1 MAASGVG
8 FPSTKKLTPPVF
20 FSLEPLRVVVGGD
33 AGEGDGSACRPL
45 CPSAGSHTWLIPG
58 ESSSTMGPSSLR
70 SQTTVTD
77 TATPPRLPSSRHPA
91 PVTPNVL
98 PQTQAPT
105 DSHKAALSLLLRP
118 NHPSNRAHH
127 NGSPLFP
134 SRQCASLFH
143 WHMAQ
148 RCPEPVCKPPIH
160 APLSSGLAPSLS
172 LLPSPKYTKEGYEAG
187 LFFSLSLSTGIKGLP
202 SILSVCLFLV

>member
-70 SQTTVTD
+70 SRSELKADASPTESPRCPIKLLFYTFHRLLRG
-77 TATPPRLPSSRHPA
+77 RLPHKIYIRLCILELC
-91 PVTPNVL
+91 VL
-98 PQTQAPT
+98 PVVGI
-105 DSHKAALSLLLRP
+105 SHVTFLCLRILAECTFLG
-118 NHPSNRAHH
+118 NFSRA
-127 NGSPLFP
+127 
-134 SRQCASLFH
+134 
-143 WHMAQ
+143 
-148 RCPEPVCKPPIH
+148 V
-160 APLSSGLAPSLS
+160 
-172 LLPSPKYTKEGYEAG
+172 
-187 LFFSLSLSTGIKGLP
+187 
-202 SILSVCLFLV
+202 